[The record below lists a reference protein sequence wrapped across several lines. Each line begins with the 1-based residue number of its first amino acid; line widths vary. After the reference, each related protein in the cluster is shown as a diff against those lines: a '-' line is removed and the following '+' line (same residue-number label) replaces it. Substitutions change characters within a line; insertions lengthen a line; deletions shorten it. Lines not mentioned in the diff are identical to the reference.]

1 MKMGSIGKW
10 KVSTA
15 VRHSRTNEAE
25 EHEAPWAR
33 RPMALITWKLIFAA
47 VRVLHEWVS
56 TRGNGF

>member
-1 MKMGSIGKW
+1 MKSFDDRSVLSCI
-10 KVSTA
+10 VS
-15 VRHSRTNEAE
+15 RRTGEA

-33 RPMALITWKLIFAA
+33 RPTALITRELIFAT